1 MMNSKKIQDI
11 LQNKFSP
18 DYIKIVDD
26 SDRHRGHAGQKE
38 SGGSHYTIIL
48 VSDSFEG
55 KTLLERHRA
64 VYETVEMDMS
74 ESIHALAIKV
84 YTSKEWSMKNPNQR

>member
-1 MMNSKKIQDI
+1 MNSKRIQDI

-18 DYIKIVDD
+18 NYIKIVDD
-26 SDRHRGHAGQKE
+26 SEHHLGHAGQKE
-38 SGGSHYTIIL
+38 SGGNHYTIIL

-64 VYETVEMDMS
+64 VYEAMEMGMN

-84 YTSKEWSMKNPNQR
+84 YTSREWSTKNPNQR

>member
-1 MMNSKKIQDI
+1 MNSKKIQDI
-11 LQNKFSP
+11 LQNKFAP

-64 VYETVEMDMS
+64 VYDAVEMDRS
-74 ESIHALAIKV
+74 ESIHAFALKV